1 MEVFDNINYLAVIVA
16 AIAYW
21 LIGALWYSP
30 MLFAKPWAR
39 YVNFQ
44 EEWRKGMVLSM
55 VLSFIGFLI
64 ISFTMAIFISYL
76 VYIDMERSIKIALLA
91 GIGFMAVPMYVNYLY
106 NKKPIGLFFIDAG
119 YHFVGFLVVALIL
132 SLWT

>member
-1 MEVFDNINYLAVIVA
+1 MEVLDNLNYLAIIVA

-39 YVNFQ
+39 YVSFQ

-55 VLSFIGFLI
+55 ALSFLGFLI
-64 ISFTMAIFISYL
+64 ISFTMAIFISHL
-76 VYIDMERSIKIALLA
+76 VHIDMERSIKIAVLA